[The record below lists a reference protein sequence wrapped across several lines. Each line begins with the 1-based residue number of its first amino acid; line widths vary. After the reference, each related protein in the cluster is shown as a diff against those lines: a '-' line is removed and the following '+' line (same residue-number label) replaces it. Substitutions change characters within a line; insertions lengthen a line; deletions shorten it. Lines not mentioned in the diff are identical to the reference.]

1 MVISKFNGDFDFLS
15 NFFSSPIRYE
25 GMVYP
30 TVEHAFQA
38 AKTMDMAK
46 RREIAGLPTP
56 GAAKRAGRQV
66 TLRPD
71 WEEVK
76 VDIME
81 TLLREKFSNPHLN
94 FCLRITDGHFLEE
107 GNNWHD
113 NFWGVC
119 HCERCGGNGRNQ
131 LGKLLMKIRAEAIE
145 EKRKENEN

>member
-1 MVISKFNGDFDFLS
+1 MVINRFDGDFEFLS
-15 NFFSSPIRYE
+15 NFFPSPIRFE

-46 RREIAGLPTP
+46 RRMIAGLPTP
-56 GAAKRAGRQV
+56 GQAKREGRKV

-81 TLLREKFSNPHLN
+81 TLLRAKFSNQHLN

-107 GNNWHD
+107 GNTWHD

-145 EKRKENEN
+145 EKRAEN

>member
-1 MVISKFNGDFDFLS
+1 MVINKFNGDFDFLS
-15 NFFSSPIRYE
+15 NFFASPIRYE

-76 VDIME
+76 VDVME

-107 GNNWHD
+107 GNNWCD

-119 HCERCGGNGRNQ
+119 RCPRCNGNGRNQ

-145 EKRKENEN
+145 AKRAENEN